1 MSAADPLT
9 DIHNRLGAAG
19 VSRALMVETWDGA
32 NRSMLVRIAGATGS
46 RHAVA
51 LCWRG
56 AGDFNDRALAARART
71 SALQEGGTLLDSL
84 ESSGQWLL
92 VHGDAPIQQWAR
104 DLARIADLRPKLRIY
119 VPHLAWPRFD
129 SLPNPGWS
137 DSVREL
143 AHRQNIWLGVS
154 AIAHFSVEPYPHEDI
169 HKLAEAAAVCFRPE
183 RVLVGSDYPMF
194 DKERYADYMR
204 LAANWLTD
212 LWPEWSVDNALFT

>member
-1 MSAADPLT
+1 M
-9 DIHNRLGAAG
+9 
-19 VSRALMVETWDGA
+19 RALSFLQAERFSDLQKRTPKRWKADEVA
-32 NRSMLVRIAGATGS
+32 
-46 RHAVA
+46 AV
-51 LCWRG
+51 
-56 AGDFNDRALAARART
+56 N
-71 SALQEGGTLLDSL
+71 
-84 ESSGQWLL
+84 
-92 VHGDAPIQQWAR
+92 
-104 DLARIADLRPKLRIY
+104 KLRMDWILSNRAGIS
-119 VPHLAWPRFD
+119 PHYEAVKVGDKLPRRVIG
-129 SLPNPGWS
+129 PH
-137 DSVREL
+137 SVVTFALECR